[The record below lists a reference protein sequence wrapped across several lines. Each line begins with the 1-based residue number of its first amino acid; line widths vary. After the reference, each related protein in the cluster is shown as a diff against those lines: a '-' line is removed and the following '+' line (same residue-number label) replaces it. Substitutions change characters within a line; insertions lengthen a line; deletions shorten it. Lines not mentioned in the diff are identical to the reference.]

1 MGAVLTDPQVAIAKT
16 GTDPDTGTDPEIGS
30 DLETGIDQQSAIL
43 PQLHGPTRREE
54 GTGVVC
60 PPTLAKT
67 RATLQARAHSYPLI
81 SIKSIRKR

>member
-1 MGAVLTDPQVAIAKT
+1 MGAVWIDPQVAIAKT
-16 GTDPDTGTDPEIGS
+16 GTDPEIGNN
-30 DLETGIDQQSAIL
+30 LETGIDQQGAIL

-67 RATLQARAHSYPLI
+67 RAIRQKHAHSYPLI
-81 SIKSIRKR
+81 SIKSIKKR